1 MDGVEES
8 EQVSSRRAKRV
19 GKAIMV
25 KEEDCGDGA
34 RMQAYRGLK
43 REGVVQDKVER
54 EKKSVA
60 DERESRI
67 ARISSKV
74 RCARW
79 RATMSRS
86 PVRNTKHRI
95 RTPRYPSRFLSTLP
109 SPLSLYILLIIVLSV
124 LMDPSARVSS
134 KVVRAL
140 IQCCRSL
147 IRGPRGTCTATRAS
161 LHSCWPFAFLLL

>member
-1 MDGVEES
+1 MDGAEES

-86 PVRNTKHRI
+86 PV
-95 RTPRYPSRFLSTLP
+95 PLP
-109 SPLSLYILLIIVLSV
+109 ALSLYPSHNCSQRSHGPFRPGFIKSGPCTDPVLSITHPGSPWH
-124 LMDPSARVSS
+124 LHWYPRFSPQMLAICF
-134 KVVRAL
+134 L
-140 IQCCRSL
+140 TSL
-147 IRGPRGTCTATRAS
+147 TTT
-161 LHSCWPFAFLLL
+161 